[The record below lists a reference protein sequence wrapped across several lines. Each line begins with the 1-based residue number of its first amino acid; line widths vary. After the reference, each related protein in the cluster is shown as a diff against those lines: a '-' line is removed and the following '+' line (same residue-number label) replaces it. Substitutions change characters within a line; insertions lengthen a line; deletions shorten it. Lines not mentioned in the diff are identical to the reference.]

1 MKRVMITAALV
12 AVAAWF
18 VAPAVASASTHE
30 RLGNLDNGRNIFQ
43 NGKGD
48 DVPACAGCHGVDGNG
63 NDEIGSPRLAYQ
75 VDTYVLKQLT
85 DFANG
90 KRTDDT
96 MYQMNDI
103 AAALTPEER
112 KDMATYVHSL
122 KSPYLGS
129 NLDQLRRDGA
139 KIGDPAKGK
148 MIVEYGAPDRDI
160 PACKSCHGFHGR
172 SAGRMYPAIGGQNY
186 VYLRHELESLRNGWR
201 GFKSTT
207 LTKAQNSDKDDNE
220 RTNDYM
226 GQMRYVAGKLT
237 DEDIANVAA
246 FLTLAK
252 PTSPGNPRSPSHM

>member
-18 VAPAVASASTHE
+18 VAPTIASAHE
-30 RLGNLDNGRNIFQ
+30 AFGDKDNGRKIFQ

-63 NDEIGSPRLAYQ
+63 NDEVGTPRLAYQ
-75 VDTYVLKQLT
+75 VDSYILKQLT
-85 DFANG
+85 DFSNG
-90 KRTDDT
+90 NRTDDT

-103 AAALTPEER
+103 ASALTPQER
-112 KDMATYVHSL
+112 KDVATYVHSL

-139 KIGDPAKGK
+139 EIGDPSKGK
-148 MIVEYGAPDRDI
+148 MIVEYGAPKQGI
-160 PACKSCHGFHGR
+160 PACKTCHGYHGR

-186 VYLRHELESLRNGWR
+186 VYLKHELESLRNGWNTHQS
-201 GFKSTT
+201 KT
-207 LTKAQNSDKDDNE
+207 LSKGEIAGKDDSE

-226 GQMRYVAGKLT
+226 GQMRFVAGKLT

-252 PTSPGNPRSPSHM
+252 PTSPGNPRAPSHM

>member
-1 MKRVMITAALV
+1 MKRIMMTTGLV
-12 AVAAWF
+12 AMTVWFAA
-18 VAPAVASASTHE
+18 PTIASAVE
-30 RLGNLDNGRNIFQ
+30 ALGNLNNGRIIFQ

-48 DVPACAGCHGVDGNG
+48 DVPACAGCHGIDGNG
-63 NDEIGSPRLAYQ
+63 NDEVGSPRLAYQ
-75 VDTYVLKQLT
+75 VDSYVLKQLT
-85 DFANG
+85 DFSEG

-103 AAALTPEER
+103 ASALTAQER
-112 KDMATYVHSL
+112 KDVATYVHSL

-139 KIGDPAKGK
+139 TIGDPAKGK
-148 MIVEYGAPDRDI
+148 MIAEYGAPDHGV

-186 VYLRHELESLRNGWR
+186 VYLKHELESLRNGWR
-201 GFKSTT
+201 AHQSKT
-207 LTKAQNSDKDDNE
+207 LTKSEIANKEDNA
-220 RTNDYM
+220 RTNDFM

-237 DEDIANVAA
+237 DDDIANVAA

-252 PTSPGNPRSPSHM
+252 PTTPGNPRSPSHQ